1 MSDFDNTNRGV
12 LFKNDKRETENHPH
26 AKGSINIEGKEYWLS
41 AWTQTSKAGDR
52 YQSLSAQPKETVES
66 TVNKVA
72 EQVTED
78 FDDDSIPF

>member
-26 AKGSINIEGKEYWLS
+26 AKGEINIEGKVYWLS

-52 YQSLSAQPKETVES
+52 YQSLSVQPKETVES
-66 TVNKVA
+66 AVSKVA
-72 EQVTED
+72 EQVTEG
-78 FDDDSIPF
+78 FDDDIPF